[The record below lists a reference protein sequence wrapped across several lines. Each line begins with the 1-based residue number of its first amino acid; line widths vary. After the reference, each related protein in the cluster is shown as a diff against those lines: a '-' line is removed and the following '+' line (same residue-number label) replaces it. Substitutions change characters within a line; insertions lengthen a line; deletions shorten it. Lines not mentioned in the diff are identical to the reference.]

1 MGSCVTLTIK
11 YQIIYI
17 ATMNK
22 LREITII
29 FAAIGFFG
37 IVLAEDSNITNNT
50 TQDITSTSENRNY
63 NQNTNVNTNTNWN
76 TKVILAEAE
85 NDVGTKNIVDEI
97 DSFKEYEIQSNEL
110 NKKRTLRKV
119 SEIET
124 LLFQRMKYEL
134 ESLKQ
139 DKDVKNIMSKVSKS
153 DLEPEE
159 AVNLIFKLFKKN
171 F

>member
-1 MGSCVTLTIK
+1 M
-11 YQIIYI
+11 
-17 ATMNK
+17 
-22 LREITII
+22 
-29 FAAIGFFG
+29 
-37 IVLAEDSNITNNT
+37 
-50 TQDITSTSENRNY
+50 
-63 NQNTNVNTNTNWN
+63 
-76 TKVILAEAE
+76 
-85 NDVGTKNIVDEI
+85 
-97 DSFKEYEIQSNEL
+97 

-134 ESLKQ
+134 ESLKL
-139 DKDVKNIMSKVSKS
+139 DKDVRNIMSKVSKS

>member
-1 MGSCVTLTIK
+1 M
-11 YQIIYI
+11 
-17 ATMNK
+17 
-22 LREITII
+22 
-29 FAAIGFFG
+29 
-37 IVLAEDSNITNNT
+37 
-50 TQDITSTSENRNY
+50 
-63 NQNTNVNTNTNWN
+63 
-76 TKVILAEAE
+76 ILAEAE

>member
-1 MGSCVTLTIK
+1 M
-11 YQIIYI
+11 
-17 ATMNK
+17 
-22 LREITII
+22 
-29 FAAIGFFG
+29 
-37 IVLAEDSNITNNT
+37 
-50 TQDITSTSENRNY
+50 
-63 NQNTNVNTNTNWN
+63 
-76 TKVILAEAE
+76 
-85 NDVGTKNIVDEI
+85 
-97 DSFKEYEIQSNEL
+97 

-124 LLFQRMKYEL
+124 LLFQRMKHEL
-134 ESLKQ
+134 ESLKL

>member
-1 MGSCVTLTIK
+1 MISLK
-11 YQIIYI
+11 H
-17 ATMNK
+17 K
-22 LREITII
+22 
-29 FAAIGFFG
+29 
-37 IVLAEDSNITNNT
+37 
-50 TQDITSTSENRNY
+50 
-63 NQNTNVNTNTNWN
+63 NTNWN

>member
-1 MGSCVTLTIK
+1 M
-11 YQIIYI
+11 
-17 ATMNK
+17 
-22 LREITII
+22 
-29 FAAIGFFG
+29 
-37 IVLAEDSNITNNT
+37 
-50 TQDITSTSENRNY
+50 
-63 NQNTNVNTNTNWN
+63 
-76 TKVILAEAE
+76 ILAEAE

-110 NKKRTLRKV
+110 NKKRMLRKV

>member
-1 MGSCVTLTIK
+1 
-11 YQIIYI
+11 
-17 ATMNK
+17 
-22 LREITII
+22 
-29 FAAIGFFG
+29 
-37 IVLAEDSNITNNT
+37 
-50 TQDITSTSENRNY
+50 
-63 NQNTNVNTNTNWN
+63 
-76 TKVILAEAE
+76 VILAEAE